1 MSIETTD
8 QLNGH
13 APPAPQDVR
22 FRTGKGG
29 EMTHEWA
36 AYMLNQWWAARD
48 KKLMFADALRAT
60 ATHFMVE
67 ERS

>member
-22 FRTGKGG
+22 FRPGQGG
-29 EMTHEWA
+29 EMTHEWMAYA
-36 AYMLNQWWAARD
+36 ANLWWKAGD
-48 KKLMFADALRAT
+48 KKLTFAEAMRQT
-60 ATHFMVE
+60 AVHFLVGDQP
-67 ERS
+67 